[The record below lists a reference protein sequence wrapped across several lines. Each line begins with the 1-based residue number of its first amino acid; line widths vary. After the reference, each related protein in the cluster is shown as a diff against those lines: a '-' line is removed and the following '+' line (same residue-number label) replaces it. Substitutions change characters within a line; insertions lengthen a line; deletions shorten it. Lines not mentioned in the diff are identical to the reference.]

1 MQLSF
6 SPTSPF
12 VRKVLVVAHECGL
25 ADRVAPIPVNFR
37 DEPSGYVAI
46 NPLGKVPALTL
57 DDGMVLVDSPVICEY
72 LDSLHP
78 REKLFPPMGL
88 ARWRALQLQ
97 AIADGI
103 SDAGVLRVIE
113 QRRAEDKRSVQFDKF
128 QTRKQARGLDWLEA
142 HTDWLVGPVTIGQVA
157 VGCMVGWLDFRYPQL
172 RWRASHPSL
181 ACWYVDFALRPAM
194 VATEFKDG

>member
-25 ADRVAPIPVNFR
+25 SDRVAPIPVNFR
-37 DEPSGYVAI
+37 DERSGYVAI

-78 REKLFPPMGL
+78 REKLFPPIGL

-128 QTRKQARGLDWLEA
+128 QTRKQARSLDWLEA
-142 HTDWLVGPVTIGQVA
+142 HADWLVGPVTIGQVA

-172 RWRASHPSL
+172 RWRDSHPSL